1 MLHKHMLFLNN
12 LKLYGLIGILMCSVC
27 GGCTHMPASDSSQYN
42 RDEIARLTHADFN
55 AETAA
60 MRKALKPT
68 YAKYGAPHAYIR
80 GNMSTVLDNP
90 QSQIFGMGEFHAKL
104 KLPDRAYW
112 QMGGTNLY
120 NLDTPIPT
128 VHLIYDVKE
137 LPTRTKEYKAIGSL
151 SKRGKTF
158 TVFEHK
164 ADEHVVVTV
173 YRTEDVYPSVHLQ
186 SLMISRAGSSGL

>member
-1 MLHKHMLFLNN
+1 
-12 LKLYGLIGILMCSVC
+12 
-27 GGCTHMPASDSSQYN
+27 MPSNDSSQYN
-42 RDEIARLTHADFN
+42 RDEIARLTHADFK

-80 GNMSTVLDNP
+80 GNMSTVFDNP
-90 QSQIFGMGEFHAKL
+90 QSQIFGTGDFHAKL
-104 KLPDRAYW
+104 KLPDKAYW
-112 QMGGTNLY
+112 QISGTNLY
-120 NLDTPIPT
+120 NLETPIPT

-137 LPTRTKEYKAIGSL
+137 LPVLAKKHAAIGSL
-151 SKRGKTF
+151 SKRGATF

-164 ADEHVVVTV
+164 AQEHIVVTV
-173 YRTEDVYPSVHLQ
+173 YKTEDVYPSVHLQ